1 MAGINKESEVRTMK
15 KRWRSILTALLLLLP
30 LTAMPVSADVGPKP
44 SVVVALE
51 GLEGRTCW
59 GTLLSQQEGT
69 GPYGRFYE
77 EEAAE
82 DPEEDR
88 ALRALLPLERM
99 DSEGFHL
106 LNFVKDCSD
115 GEFSWTYYPPHTYK
129 IALWFPEED
138 ALAVSGVYHR
148 YAFDSYYR
156 LDLSGVEL
164 MPGGIV
170 ELEAARLQRDYP
182 YGASLLAL
190 AGRVALTLGAELLLA
205 LAFGL
210 RTRQALKWVAVVNL
224 ATQLGLNLALELFT
238 YCNGALEG
246 MMAILALPVYLA
258 AEAVV
263 TLVEL
268 RIYRRKLLGE
278 RGASGRRIT
287 AYTWTANLCS
297 LLAGVLLSFRLPAL
311 F

>member
-1 MAGINKESEVRTMK
+1 MK

>member
-1 MAGINKESEVRTMK
+1 MK
-15 KRWRSILTALLLLLP
+15 KRWCSILTALLLLLP

-268 RIYRRKLLGE
+268 RIYQRKLLGE

>member
-1 MAGINKESEVRTMK
+1 MK

-224 ATQLGLNLALELFT
+224 ATQLGLNLTLELFT

>member
-1 MAGINKESEVRTMK
+1 MK

-30 LTAMPVSADVGPKP
+30 LTAMPVSADAGPKP

>member
-1 MAGINKESEVRTMK
+1 MK

-148 YAFDSYYR
+148 YAFDSYYW

>member
-1 MAGINKESEVRTMK
+1 MK
-15 KRWRSILTALLLLLP
+15 KRWCSILTALLLLLP

-287 AYTWTANLCS
+287 AYTWTPNLCS

>member
-1 MAGINKESEVRTMK
+1 MK

-164 MPGGIV
+164 MPGVIV

-297 LLAGVLLSFRLPAL
+297 FLAGVLLSFQLPTL

>member
-1 MAGINKESEVRTMK
+1 MK

-30 LTAMPVSADVGPKP
+30 LTAMPVSADAGPKP

-82 DPEEDR
+82 DPAEDQ

-164 MPGGIV
+164 TPGGIV
-170 ELEAARLQRDYP
+170 DLEAARLQRDYP

-258 AEAVV
+258 AEVAV

-268 RIYRRKLLGE
+268 RIYRRKLTGE
-278 RGASGRRIT
+278 RGLSGRRIT

-297 LLAGVLLSFRLPAL
+297 FLAGVLLSFQLPAL

>member
-1 MAGINKESEVRTMK
+1 MK

-129 IALWFPEED
+129 IAIWFPEED